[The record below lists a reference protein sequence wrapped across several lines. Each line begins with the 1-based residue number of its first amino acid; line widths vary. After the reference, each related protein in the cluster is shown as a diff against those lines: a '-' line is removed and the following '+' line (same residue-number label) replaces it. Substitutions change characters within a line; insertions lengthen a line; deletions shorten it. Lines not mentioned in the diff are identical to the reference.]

1 MALLWAMLPVF
12 LVCAE
17 AQNVTEVRGKLG
29 GSINLKCSENF
40 SNIYWYMEI
49 HSRFRVEI
57 LRTFSQN
64 SEPSYCSVDFK
75 SKFSIQRNELVITN
89 ITSGEYRLY
98 FCAKR
103 IQDRISYVDAIRL
116 VSDVAAAPSTDD
128 CERRNGTAWWSSYL
142 TYSSL
147 TLNAFLTLTVTGLVG
162 RSLHLKRK
170 KRNLRVNDPS
180 GVRNGNTATVETPQY
195 QEIQLSPHTIPPPAA
210 PPECIYYK
218 AQLPR
223 SRIPLR

>member
-116 VSDVAAAPSTDD
+116 VSGLYHSLLANTCLLRFESW
-128 CERRNGTAWWSSYL
+128 TATGCTSPLGNSSPGL
-142 TYSSL
+142 TAEVSSVTYSI
-147 TLNAFLTLTVTGLVG
+147 
-162 RSLHLKRK
+162 RH
-170 KRNLRVNDPS
+170 
-180 GVRNGNTATVETPQY
+180 Y
-195 QEIQLSPHTIPPPAA
+195 
-210 PPECIYYK
+210 
-218 AQLPR
+218 
-223 SRIPLR
+223 